1 MVSKVC
7 LIKLI
12 INSKHLSFPQRL
24 VLFCRDFLS
33 KPEQFIQV
41 PFMLSKEV
49 FFYQSRKLDITFINF
64 RGFLIIQ
71 DLIFPQKQFY
81 GLYSDSLITH
91 FIITVNVT
99 LLTVKRSV
107 FSVVFLFGDQE
118 QFVKNKFMCNRVL
131 GIWDMFRKMVF

>member
-12 INSKHLSFPQRL
+12 INSRHLSFPQRL

-33 KPEQFIQV
+33 KSEQFIQV
-41 PFMLSKEV
+41 LFMLSKEV
-49 FFYQSRKLDITFINF
+49 FFYQSRKLDIAFINF